1 MGLWHLRAEVILL
14 AAGRDGMG
22 SIGRT
27 MWKSWEMGIKDCD
40 NVGFFSDVNV
50 GYKLFVYHKP

>member
-22 SIGRT
+22 SIGKT

-40 NVGFFSDVNV
+40 NVGFFSDV
-50 GYKLFVYHKP
+50 